1 MKISLEQ
8 TASILN
14 KSVDEVLFV
23 VQDKRLQAEIKQ
35 DGDMVFND
43 DGTVRF
49 IEDADPGVN
58 WEFELDD
65 VLRFKQELDADLDGT
80 LKSILE
86 S

>member
-8 TASILN
+8 AASILN
-14 KSVDEVLFV
+14 KSKDEVLFV
-23 VQDKRLQAEIKQ
+23 VQDKRLHAEIKQ

-65 VLRFKQELDADLDGT
+65 VLKFKEELDADLDGT
-80 LKSILE
+80 LKNILE

>member
-1 MKISLEQ
+1 MKLSLEQ

-14 KSVDEVLFV
+14 KSTDEVLFV
-23 VQDKRLQAEIKQ
+23 VQDKRLPAEIKQ

-49 IEDADPGVN
+49 IEGMESGVQ

-65 VLRFKQELDADLDGT
+65 VLAFKKELDADLDGT
-80 LKSILE
+80 LRQILE
-86 S
+86 G

>member
-8 TASILN
+8 AASILN
-14 KSVDEVLFV
+14 KSKDEVLFV
-23 VQDKRLQAEIKQ
+23 VQDNRLQAEIKQ

-49 IEDADPGVN
+49 IEDADTGVN
-58 WEFELDD
+58 WEFELED
-65 VLRFKQELDADLDGT
+65 VLKFKEELDADLDGT
-80 LKSILE
+80 LKNILE